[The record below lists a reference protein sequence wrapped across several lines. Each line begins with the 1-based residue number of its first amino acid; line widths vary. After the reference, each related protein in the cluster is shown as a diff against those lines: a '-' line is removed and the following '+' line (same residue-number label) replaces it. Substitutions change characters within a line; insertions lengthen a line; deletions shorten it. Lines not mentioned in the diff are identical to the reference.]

1 MHPRRLSRP
10 FLSPLMRHK
19 PRFRPLETHTSRRNL
34 VTRPDFL
41 LTCSIPELH
50 RYTRGRWLIDDTLE
64 RKARYVSF
72 NLEELCAVV
81 IGSCPGAAQ
90 RITALERKEGSNA
103 LVLIFS
109 LDNGRKVVTKLAT
122 SVAGPKRLTTNSEV
136 ATIEYS
142 MFWSVGYHNI
152 EVVLTE

>member
-1 MHPRRLSRP
+1 MHPRRLPRP

-19 PRFRPLETHTSRRNL
+19 PRFRPLENHTSRRNL

-50 RYTRGRWLIDDTLE
+50 RYTRGRWLIDDILE
-64 RKARYVSF
+64 RKARHVSF

-109 LDNGRKVVTKLAT
+109 LDNGRKVVAELPT
-122 SVAGPKRLTTNSEV
+122 SVAGPKRLTTNAEV
-136 ATIEYS
+136 ATVEYS
-142 MFWSVGYHNI
+142 MFWSV
-152 EVVLTE
+152 LQD